1 MNPVTAALVK
11 ELNNPSWSAF
21 VEDWDQLNDLI
32 IEIFKQKSVSFEQ
45 QELFFALQERLRL
58 RYPLLAAQLEPFWRI
73 AKIKGEVISSDP
85 FQALIGK
92 PSAREFVE
100 NWEAMRTLP
109 AAREALNEMLMARV
123 EKKKR
128 ET

>member
-11 ELNNPSWSAF
+11 ELKDPAWSAF

-45 QELFFALQERLRL
+45 QELFFALQERLRQ
-58 RYPLLAAQLEPFWRI
+58 RYPLLAAQLEPFWHA
-73 AKIKGEVISSDP
+73 AKIKGEVITSDP
-85 FQALIGK
+85 FQALFGQG
-92 PSAREFVE
+92 SAREFVE
-100 NWEAMRTLP
+100 NWDAMRTLP

-123 EKKKR
+123 EKKK
-128 ET
+128 